1 MVTPDRLA
9 WVTLARSR
17 TGPSAGVRTC
27 DRLCFSPGGG
37 AAGRDAGGAEEDVA
51 RTGARVPPGQ
61 RGW

>member
-1 MVTPDRLA
+1 MVTPDRPA

-17 TGPSAGVRTC
+17 TGPRWGSDMRQIVFLAR
-27 DRLCFSPGGG
+27 SG